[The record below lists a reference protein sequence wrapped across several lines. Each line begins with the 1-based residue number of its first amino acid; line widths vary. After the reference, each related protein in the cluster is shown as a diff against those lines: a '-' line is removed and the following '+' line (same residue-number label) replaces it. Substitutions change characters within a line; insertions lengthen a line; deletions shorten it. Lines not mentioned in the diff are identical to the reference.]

1 MFYSEHLLIRLISPE
16 TNLTRISYMAVC
28 LCKSLIQLFKI
39 CFYNWTNLLNTGMYT
54 HNGGMYQSFLLP
66 NGSMYQPFL
75 FIQYFIILL
84 CYADRCSLS
93 IQKSIKV

>member
-54 HNGGMYQSFLLP
+54 HNGGMYQ
-66 NGSMYQPFL
+66 PFL
-75 FIQYFIILL
+75 FIQYFIVLL
-84 CYADRCSLS
+84 CYADRCSLR